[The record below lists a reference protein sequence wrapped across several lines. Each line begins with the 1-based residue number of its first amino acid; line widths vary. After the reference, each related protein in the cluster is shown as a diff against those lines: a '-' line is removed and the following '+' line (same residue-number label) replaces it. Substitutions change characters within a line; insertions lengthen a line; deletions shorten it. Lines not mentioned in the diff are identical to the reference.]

1 MTSHDLTPTMIPW
14 KSYVQFAALRSR
26 QLLSQRATEQ
36 PDDTGSPTTIDCRPH
51 LVLYLPEGIVH
62 FWLQNQ
68 QNWRIGRS
76 KDCDIVLFD
85 QCVSRYH
92 AAIQLLEPGEFYLVD
107 LNSYNGSFINERRVR
122 EISRLHSGDRLSFG
136 QVELEFYDGLTQ
148 AVVTNAEVMAALKL
162 QSSTPVAR

>member
-1 MTSHDLTPTMIPW
+1 MTSHDLNPAMIPW

-26 QLLSQRATEQ
+26 QLISQRVSERS
-36 PDDTGSPTTIDCRPH
+36 DDDIPTAIDCRPH
-51 LVLYLPEGIVH
+51 LVLHLPDGMVH

-76 KDCDIVLFD
+76 TDCDIVLSD
-85 QCVSRYH
+85 HCVSRYH

-107 LNSYNGSFINERRVR
+107 LNSYNGSFINDRRVR

-136 QVELEFYDGLTQ
+136 QVELEFYDGTPQ
-148 AVVTNAEVMAALKL
+148 FFKNAAVTAEPKL
-162 QSSTPVAR
+162 QSNTPAVR